1 MIGRQEP
8 PPYSADRKEIPMLY
22 FSLAAI
28 VIAAPPPSSARIFA
42 EMLDLDQDG
51 VVHPMEAADALS
63 MILEGSGEEGLS
75 VEDADLVIEEYQQ
88 FQREDAEF
96 LIEDFDTDGDGVL
109 RLAELPEDLAD
120 LAAYCD
126 LDKDGSLTVDEII
139 TMHPDSDAVL
149 VAAEVDEIFLDLD
162 DDGDG
167 LIPFSVLQEDDVEFA
182 ELVAPFDTN
191 GDKQI
196 ARDELLAGFAILD
209 APVSFD
215 IDGSRAMMSGTI
227 GPSTPFRVMELIL
240 HNPEVNTIVI
250 VDVPGS
256 VDDDSSLRAARMI
269 RSHGFRTHLP
279 SHGMV
284 SSGGTDFFQA
294 GMERTCD
301 RGAQFGIHSWS
312 AFGME
317 GADLPRDDEEHEMDL
332 DYCDEMGIPRSFYWR
347 SLHAA
352 SSDDMHWMTEEELIK
367 YKMLTAPIRD

>member
-1 MIGRQEP
+1 
-8 PPYSADRKEIPMLY
+8 MLY

-28 VIAAPPPSSARIFA
+28 VITAPPPSSARIFA

-317 GADLPRDDEEHEMDL
+317 GADLPRDDEEHEMYL